1 LQHWRTKPWRLLLA
15 AATVLAAAAS
25 ARADRVRTNAGIGYT
40 GDIVGVS
47 AGGLVVQDGSR
58 KRTVPFA
65 DIRELRA
72 DKHPDLRRAEEA
84 YGKGL
89 DGRATAFEEA
99 GRLYQ
104 GLLRRGAP
112 AWLRVVVQWRMYKL
126 YVESGRVTDALDAYL
141 EMAQSTP
148 QLVADLKLPS
158 PDDAD
163 HGANQAM
170 LAKVEGALEKAGGK
184 PYADALKSFRVA
196 LFLIEGKPEQVL
208 PLLEP
213 LLVSSLPQVR
223 RGAMIRK
230 LELLLAT
237 GKTDEATRW
246 FEKVE
251 AVVDDSGQFELAYW
265 RGRIHVAEGKHLEA
279 ALEFMKLPILYPAAD
294 RSRVAD
300 ALFRAGQALAAVK
313 APREEIVSVYNEA
326 VRKYAGTSG
335 AERARRE
342 LARLGSE

>member
-1 LQHWRTKPWRLLLA
+1 
-15 AATVLAAAAS
+15 VLAAAAT

-47 AGGLVVQDGSR
+47 AGGLVIQDGSR

-84 YGKGL
+84 YAKGL
-89 DGRATAFEEA
+89 DGQAKAFEEA

-104 GLLRRGAP
+104 GLLRRSTP
-112 AWLRVVVQWRMYKL
+112 AWLRVVVQWRMYRL
-126 YVESGRVTDALDAYL
+126 YVESGRVTHALDASL
-141 EMAQSTP
+141 EIAHTSP
-148 QLVADLKLPS
+148 KPVADLKMPPPEDTS
-158 PDDAD
+158 
-163 HGANQAM
+163 HQVNKAM
-170 LAKVEGALEKAGGK
+170 LAKVEGTLKKAGGK
-184 PYADALKSFRVA
+184 PYADALRSFRVA
-196 LFLIEGKPEQVL
+196 LLLIEGKPEQIL

-213 LLVSSLPQVR
+213 LLASSHPQVR

-237 GKTDEATRW
+237 GKTPEAARW
-246 FEKVE
+246 LEKVE
-251 AVVDDSGQFELAYW
+251 AAVDDSGAYEMAYW
-265 RGRIHVAEGKHLEA
+265 RGRIHVAGGKHLEA

-300 ALFRAGQALAAVK
+300 ALFRAGQAMAAIK

-326 VRKYAGTSG
+326 VRKYAGTGG

-342 LARLGSE
+342 LARLGLK